1 MFTIQ
6 NINKSYDFIITTAFS
21 VATGLPS
28 HIHLY
33 AELLLLFCFLH
44 LHLYFIK
51 MAVCWYYGATDR
63 KQNMQQLHHFPDAE
77 FNLCKTTA

>member
-21 VATGLPS
+21 VATDLPS
-28 HIHLY
+28 RIHLY
-33 AELLLLFCFLH
+33 TELWLLFCFLH
-44 LHLYFIK
+44 LHLYSVK
-51 MAVCWYYGATDR
+51 MVVCWYSGVTDR
-63 KQNMQQLHHFPDAE
+63 KQNMWQLHHFPDAE